1 MMTNTEIYTTEDLS
15 LGHFLYALMS
25 AFPLFFLP
33 VFFSLLINLSQN
45 HVSSTS
51 VLFSHLRWQRNSI
64 TGLMP
69 LLIAGYFVPQIWLSV
84 PIFVLALT
92 WFSYR
97 VFKGWLGLNDNVAM
111 YS

>member
-1 MMTNTEIYTTEDLS
+1 MTNTEVYTAEDLS

-33 VFFSLLINLSQN
+33 VFFSLLINISQN
-45 HVSSTS
+45 RIPANS
-51 VLFSHLRWQRNSI
+51 LLGSHLRWQRNSM

-69 LLIAGYFVPQIWLSV
+69 LVILGYFTPQIWLSV
-84 PIFVLALT
+84 PIFVLALG

-97 VFKGWLGLNDNVAM
+97 IFKGWLGLNDNVSM
-111 YS
+111 Y

>member
-1 MMTNTEIYTTEDLS
+1 MTNTEVYTAEDLS

-33 VFFSLLINLSQN
+33 VFFSLLINLTQTHN
-45 HVSSTS
+45 SSAS
-51 VLFSHLRWQRNSI
+51 LLASHLRWQRNSI

-69 LLIAGYFVPQIWLSV
+69 LLIIGYCVPQLWLSV
-84 PIFVLALT
+84 PILAFALI

-97 VFKGWLGLNDNVAM
+97 VFKGWLGLNDNVFM
-111 YS
+111 Y